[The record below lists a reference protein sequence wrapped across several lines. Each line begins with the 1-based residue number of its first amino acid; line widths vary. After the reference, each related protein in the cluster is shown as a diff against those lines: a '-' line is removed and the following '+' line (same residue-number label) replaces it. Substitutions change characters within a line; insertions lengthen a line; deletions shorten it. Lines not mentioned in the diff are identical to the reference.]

1 MSWFSRLKNAVNS
14 RRLEEDLADEMRD
27 HRKRRE
33 AALRATGLSA
43 SDGRRQADMRFGNIT
58 RFKEESRG
66 IRLWAGLDSSLQD
79 LRYAG
84 RGLRNSPV
92 FAVTVV
98 SLALAIGANTAIYS
112 IVDAA
117 ILRTLPVSAPKEL
130 FRLSWL
136 GPAVPGDPVAPER
149 ISFSYP
155 IYQQFAAVTKP
166 VARLM
171 LFSYPLRVEAQGPEA
186 HAPAAKITRQFVSED
201 AFDVL
206 GVAPVAGRLLLPQG
220 RPSPC

>member
-1 MSWFSRLKNAVNS
+1 MPAGKPICV
-14 RRLEEDLADEMRD
+14 
-27 HRKRRE
+27 
-33 AALRATGLSA
+33 
-43 SDGRRQADMRFGNIT
+43 FGNIT

-136 GPAVPGDPVAPER
+136 GSSR
-149 ISFSYP
+149 
-155 IYQQFAAVTKP
+155 
-166 VARLM
+166 
-171 LFSYPLRVEAQGPEA
+171 
-186 HAPAAKITRQFVSED
+186 
-201 AFDVL
+201 
-206 GVAPVAGRLLLPQG
+206 
-220 RPSPC
+220 

>member
-1 MSWFSRLKNAVNS
+1 
-14 RRLEEDLADEMRD
+14 
-27 HRKRRE
+27 
-33 AALRATGLSA
+33 
-43 SDGRRQADMRFGNIT
+43 
-58 RFKEESRG
+58 
-66 IRLWAGLDSSLQD
+66 
-79 LRYAG
+79 
-84 RGLRNSPV
+84 
-92 FAVTVV
+92 
-98 SLALAIGANTAIYS
+98 
-112 IVDAA
+112 
-117 ILRTLPVSAPKEL
+117 
-130 FRLSWL
+130 
-136 GPAVPGDPVAPER
+136 VAPER